1 MDDWERSVVVGGVP
15 GDVSEDHLQMYFE
28 NAHRSSGGRVESL
41 RIDRTASAAVV
52 TFTDPEAAERVK
64 NRTHQLIGN
73 SMYVMALNDSQGE
86 QQLVLKVSGLPR
98 GLDDSLIGYFEN
110 CPDGSSP
117 IEAMH
122 RVRGDCFVTFKN
134 QRAYSGISSPDV
146 EESILIMDEDFEY
159 CYPGCLSDASERK
172 VLVHAM
178 NGVCD
183 EELIHLLFSNKE
195 KYNGGPIQEMTIA
208 ADLKTAL
215 ITFCDKQEQV
225 EFMGKVYKTSKPV
238 LTTIKLSDVPAC
250 MTSDMLTV
258 LLEENKGSSFSSCP
272 DITIDRE
279 NREAIVTFGD
289 ASEADKIAEC
299 SKIVYASMK
308 VEKVILP
315 PVRDTQ
321 MSSPNEIDSCQQK
334 ENGVSPAKQVLV
346 SGIEDNADEDFLRL
360 LFTSKKKSGGGPIKD
375 FSLRENGTA
384 LITYEEQRDAVDVL
398 AHQNVVFMDRTYAV
412 SRLGIQRDLE
422 DEKVTKVL
430 DQVKELVNAVTI
442 ECELSKV
449 ILLDKIQLDECWQKR
464 VLNYHELANVSRL
477 HPRVEIESARP
488 ESSII
493 FLRGCSDDIQR
504 AKTYVENFLYA
515 VPRRVLP
522 VSVTTKTLLSG
533 CESKDPI
540 LSRMNG
546 RFVYWE
552 ASGEGH
558 AVCIYALDEG
568 DIDRWIAEIGH
579 VIKEHKKNIDN
590 ILENDLRRVIANL
603 EHRFPGR
610 LSVLRNN
617 NSELEFSVFWDVETD
632 VLRMFNQL
640 TRKDV
645 GFNKKKLFYPK

>member
-1 MDDWERSVVVGGVP
+1 
-15 GDVSEDHLQMYFE
+15 
-28 NAHRSSGGRVESL
+28 
-41 RIDRTASAAVV
+41 
-52 TFTDPEAAERVK
+52 
-64 NRTHQLIGN
+64 
-73 SMYVMALNDSQGE
+73 MALNDSQGE

-110 CPDGSSP
+110 CPDGSIP

-134 QRAYSGISSPDV
+134 QRDARAAARKRLTIKGHELTVELLKNSESDVSLCDSTCSDITILSECNSDLGFAICQQRQTTTGSGMAKMQQPEHINQVDDDVTDEACESRAYSGISSPDV

-215 ITFCDKQEQV
+215 ITFCDKQDADNILNREQV

-308 VEKVILP
+308 VEK
-315 PVRDTQ
+315 
-321 MSSPNEIDSCQQK
+321 
-334 ENGVSPAKQVLV
+334 
-346 SGIEDNADEDFLRL
+346 
-360 LFTSKKKSGGGPIKD
+360 
-375 FSLRENGTA
+375 
-384 LITYEEQRDAVDVL
+384 
-398 AHQNVVFMDRTYAV
+398 
-412 SRLGIQRDLE
+412 
-422 DEKVTKVL
+422 
-430 DQVKELVNAVTI
+430 
-442 ECELSKV
+442 
-449 ILLDKIQLDECWQKR
+449 
-464 VLNYHELANVSRL
+464 
-477 HPRVEIESARP
+477 
-488 ESSII
+488 
-493 FLRGCSDDIQR
+493 R

-515 VPRRVLP
+515 VPRRVVP

-610 LSVLRNN
+610 LSVLRNS

-645 GFNKKKLFYPK
+645 GFNKKRLFYPK